1 MMRLVVDTNVL
12 VAELLRNRG
21 RALIGDSSLILCVT
35 EQIIDETQYELQQRI
50 VRMISNG
57 RFNEPVG
64 KELLESGLDVLQT
77 YLRVFK
83 LETYEGLEAEARRR
97 IPRDQNDWQTV
108 ALALHLEAAIWTQ
121 DYDFFGCGCAT
132 WTTETLLVYLQSL
145 G

>member
-12 VAELLRNRG
+12 VAELLRHRG
-21 RALIGDSSLILCVT
+21 RALIGDSRLLLCVT
-35 EQIIDETQYELQQRI
+35 EQIIDETKYELQQRI

-57 RFNEPVG
+57 RLNESTG
-64 KELLESGLDVLQT
+64 NELLDSGFDVLQT

-83 LETYEGLEAEARRR
+83 LETYEGLETKARSR

-132 WTTETLLVYLQSL
+132 WTTETLLLYLQSL